1 MQADRLEHQ
10 RFPGYG
16 ECIYCGISEDVT
28 KLTDEHVVAFALGGN
43 VIIENASC
51 EACAAETS
59 KCEREIARNVLAD
72 FRTHTNIQTRRPKDR
87 PTELLFNVSLDG
99 AEPQTLT
106 VPVKDHPFFT
116 PMPVWGMPGLLRGM
130 RPEAPWALENKA
142 HLFYS
147 VPDNLARTVGL
158 QHGQRAELPFPTVN
172 VNHELYAR
180 AIAKIA
186 YCQAVVR
193 FGLRGFRRL
202 VLPKLIL
209 GRYPHIR
216 YFVGSDPDA
225 EPPPRLER
233 SILHAIS
240 FEEIGIGNMRL
251 ILAAVRLFANSGT
264 DSAGPPI
271 YRVIVGA
278 PLSPRARRS

>member
-1 MQADRLEHQ
+1 MQADRLENQ

-16 ECIYCGISEDVT
+16 ECIYCGISEEVT

-51 EACAAETS
+51 EAC
-59 KCEREIARNVLAD
+59 
-72 FRTHTNIQTRRPKDR
+72 
-87 PTELLFNVSLDG
+87 
-99 AEPQTLT
+99 
-106 VPVKDHPFFT
+106 
-116 PMPVWGMPGLLRGM
+116 
-130 RPEAPWALENKA
+130 
-142 HLFYS
+142 
-147 VPDNLARTVGL
+147 
-158 QHGQRAELPFPTVN
+158 
-172 VNHELYAR
+172 
-180 AIAKIA
+180 
-186 YCQAVVR
+186 QAVAR
-193 FGLRGFRRL
+193 FGLRGFRSL

-240 FEEIGIGNMRL
+240 FEEVGIGNMRL

-264 DSAGPPI
+264 DRAGPPI